1 MAVSPKSRLATT
13 LLAFFL
19 GQFGAHRFYLGKIG
33 TAVTMLALI
42 IIGYVLLIVAAIGLS
57 PVILAIGYLFV
68 TAVGIWAFVDFII
81 AVIGKMKDKEGKL
94 ITKW

>member
-13 LLAFFL
+13 LLAFFI
-19 GQFGAHRFYLGKIG
+19 GQFGAHRFYIGKIG

-42 IIGYVLLIVAAIGLS
+42 IIGYVLLIVAVIGPS
-57 PVILAIGYLFV
+57 PVLLAVGYILV

-81 AVIGKMKDKEGKL
+81 AVIGKMKDKQGNL